1 MTRHELHLGQVN
13 VALRLDP
20 TWTNELRIAVEM
32 PDPKPWEPDTITV
45 CFVRLTGE
53 RHRTPLVLANAD
65 GKGSAVLV
73 RDLSAL
79 WLHAR
84 IAAARTE
91 LDDRIED
98 GDPGPIAE
106 MARRVRSL
114 EHELDELA
122 ATERSA
128 QQVDAANTAL
138 LDDLTRR
145 HI

>member
-1 MTRHELHLGQVN
+1 
-13 VALRLDP
+13 
-20 TWTNELRIAVEM
+20 
-32 PDPKPWEPDTITV
+32 
-45 CFVRLTGE
+45 
-53 RHRTPLVLANAD
+53 
-65 GKGSAVLV
+65 
-73 RDLSAL
+73 LSAL